1 MVYFIFLFFS
11 KKPTHLIQKKGVM
24 DELDEEAIVQIVDEV
39 AQRGKSAQEATDKVV
54 KTALRLADEDDK
66 DNTTALVIY
75 FQS

>member
-1 MVYFIFLFFS
+1 
-11 KKPTHLIQKKGVM
+11 M